1 MPAKKRNVLDSFALL
16 AFLNRER
23 GFEKVRSLLR
33 GAAAARDPV
42 FMNEINIG
50 EVYYVTARYRSSER
64 ADEVL
69 RRLETLP
76 IQPVGNSLTEVVEA
90 ARLKARLPVSCADA
104 FAVATAVRMDA
115 VLVTGDRDLRQVE
128 HLVEIDWL

>member
-1 MPAKKRNVLDSFALL
+1 
-16 AFLNRER
+16 
-23 GFEKVRSLLR
+23 
-33 GAAAARDPV
+33 
-42 FMNEINIG
+42 MNEINIG
-50 EVYYVTARYRSSER
+50 EVYYVTARYRSSGL
-64 ADEVL
+64 ADDVL

-90 ARLKARLPVSCADA
+90 ARLQARFPVSDADA

-115 VLVTGDRDLRQVE
+115 VLVTGDRELRPVE